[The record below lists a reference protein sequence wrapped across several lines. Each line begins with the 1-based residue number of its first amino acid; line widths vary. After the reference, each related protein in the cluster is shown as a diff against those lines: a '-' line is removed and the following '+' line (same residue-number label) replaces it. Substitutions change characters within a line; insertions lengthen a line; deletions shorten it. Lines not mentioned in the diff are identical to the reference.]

1 MSQVLLEENLTSE
14 DGRPTVSRTITIV
27 TRPACG
33 MPAAPMEAIVAVM
46 LIAKIFPAESSRP
59 RT

>member
-1 MSQVLLEENLTSE
+1 MLEKYFTSDE
-14 DGRPTVSRTITIV
+14 GRPTVSRTITIV

-33 MPAAPMEAIVAVM
+33 MPAAPMDAIVAVM